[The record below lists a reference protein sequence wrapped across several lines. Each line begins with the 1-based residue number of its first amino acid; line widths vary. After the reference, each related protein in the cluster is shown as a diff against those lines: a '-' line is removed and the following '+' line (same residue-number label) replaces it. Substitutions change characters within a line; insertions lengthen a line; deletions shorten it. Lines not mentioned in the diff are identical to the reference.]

1 MKEIFSA
8 FGSEIFRPLAT
19 IVIPGA
25 MAMSAWFIVLL
36 QRFPSFRN
44 LAEAN
49 HTETALLLALASVAS
64 GLLVEDIGSRIESRL
79 FDKKLVKKSEFFQ
92 HGADW
97 NQYLRLAFT
106 IEPVGQRYLRTI
118 LLRFK
123 FEVGTAVALLFS
135 CPGLFWTGLAGPW
148 AMLWFSVCV
157 VTALGLL
164 FEASCSHK
172 VLSEI
177 RHEILKGAIVY
188 PAVVPAGSLASSENS
203 SLSES
208 PRH

>member
-8 FGSEIFRPLAT
+8 FGSEVFRPLAT

-25 MAMSAWFIVLL
+25 MAISTWFVVLL

-49 HTETALLLALASVAS
+49 HTETALLLALASIAA
-64 GLLVEDIGSRIESRL
+64 GLLVEDIGSRIESRW
-79 FDKKLVKKSEFFQ
+79 FDKKLMKQPDFSHHDE
-92 HGADW
+92 DW
-97 NQYLRLAFT
+97 DQYLRLTFS

-123 FEVGTAVALLFS
+123 FEVGTAVALLLS
-135 CPGLFWTGLAGPW
+135 GSGLFWTGLGYPW
-148 AMLWFSVCV
+148 ALFWFLVCV
-157 VTALGLL
+157 ALASCLL
-164 FEASCSHK
+164 FEASSSHR

-188 PAVVPAGSLASSENS
+188 PAVVRDVPPTST
-203 SLSES
+203 
-208 PRH
+208 RHHSTS

>member
-8 FGSEIFRPLAT
+8 FGSEVFRPLAT

-25 MAMSAWFIVLL
+25 MAISTWFVVLL
-36 QRFPSFRN
+36 QRFPTVRN

-49 HTETALLLALASVAS
+49 HTETALLLALASIAT
-64 GLLVEDIGSRIESRL
+64 GLLVEDIGSRIESRW
-79 FDKKLVKKSEFFQ
+79 FDKKLVKQPGFSQ
-92 HGADW
+92 HDDEW
-97 NQYLRLAFT
+97 DQYLRLTFN

-135 CPGLFWTGLAGPW
+135 CPGLFWTSLGYPW
-148 AMLWFSVCV
+148 AAFWFAMCV
-157 VTALGLL
+157 ALASFLL
-164 FEASCSHK
+164 FEASSSHR
-172 VLSEI
+172 VLSEV

-188 PAVVPAGSLASSENS
+188 PAVVRDVPPTSTHHASPS
-203 SLSES
+203 
-208 PRH
+208 

>member
-8 FGSEIFRPLAT
+8 FGSEVFRPLAT

-25 MAMSAWFIVLL
+25 MAISAWFVVLL

-49 HTETALLLALASVAS
+49 HTETALLLALASIAS
-64 GLLVEDIGSRIESRL
+64 GLLVEDIGSRIESRW
-79 FDKKLVKKSEFFQ
+79 FDKKLVKQPDFTHHDDEW
-92 HGADW
+92 D
-97 NQYLRLAFT
+97 QYLRLTFG

-123 FEVGTAVALLFS
+123 FEVGTAIALLLA
-135 CPGLFWTGLAGPW
+135 CPGLFLTTIVVWWTL
-148 AMLWFSVCV
+148 LWFSVCV
-157 VTALGLL
+157 ALAWVLL
-164 FEASCSHK
+164 FEAQCSHQL
-172 VLSEI
+172 LSEV

-188 PAVVPAGSLASSENS
+188 PAVVPDVPPTSSHHS
-203 SLSES
+203 TPS
-208 PRH
+208 

>member
-25 MAMSAWFIVLL
+25 MAISAWFVVLL

-44 LAEAN
+44 IAEAN
-49 HTETALLLALASVAS
+49 HTETALLLALASIAS
-64 GLLVEDIGSRIESRL
+64 GLLVEDIGSRIESRW
-79 FDKKLVKKSEFFQ
+79 FDKKLVKQPDFSRHDDEW
-92 HGADW
+92 D
-97 NQYLRLAFT
+97 QYLRLTFS

-123 FEVGTAVALLFS
+123 FEMGIAVALLLS
-135 CPGLFWTGLAGPW
+135 GSGLFWTSLRYPW
-148 AMLWFSVCV
+148 ALFWFLVCV
-157 VTALGLL
+157 ALAWGLL
-164 FEASCSHK
+164 FEARCSHQL
-172 VLSEI
+172 LSEV

-188 PAVVPAGSLASSENS
+188 PPLVTDASPAPSHHTS
-203 SLSES
+203 
-208 PRH
+208 

>member
-8 FGSEIFRPLAT
+8 FGSEVFRPLAT

-25 MAMSAWFIVLL
+25 MAISTWFVVLL
-36 QRFPSFRN
+36 QRFPTVRN

-49 HTETALLLALASVAS
+49 HTETALLLALASIAS
-64 GLLVEDIGSRIESRL
+64 GLLVEDIGSRIESRW
-79 FDKKLVKKSEFFQ
+79 FDKQLVKQPDFSHHDE
-92 HGADW
+92 DW
-97 NQYLRLAFT
+97 DQYLRLTFS

-123 FEVGTAVALLFS
+123 FEVGTAVALLLS
-135 CPGLFWTGLAGPW
+135 CPGLFWTSLGYPW
-148 AMLWFSVCV
+148 TLLWFSLCV
-157 VTALGLL
+157 ALALVLL
-164 FEASCSHK
+164 FEASSSHR

-188 PAVVPAGSLASSENS
+188 PAAPPDVPPASTLHS
-203 SLSES
+203 SPL
-208 PRH
+208 

>member
-8 FGSEIFRPLAT
+8 FGSEVFRPLAT

-25 MAMSAWFIVLL
+25 MAISTWFVVLL
-36 QRFPSFRN
+36 QRFPTVRN

-49 HTETALLLALASVAS
+49 HTETALLLALASIAS
-64 GLLVEDIGSRIESRL
+64 GLLVEDIGSRIESRW
-79 FDKKLVKKSEFFQ
+79 FDRQLVKQPDFSRHDDEW
-92 HGADW
+92 D
-97 NQYLRLAFT
+97 QYLRLAFS

-123 FEVGTAVALLFS
+123 FEVATAVALLFS

-148 AMLWFSVCV
+148 AMLWFSLCV

-188 PAVVPAGSLASSENS
+188 PAVVPAGSLVSSENS